1 MNRPFPVLLVVLTV
15 ITGVLST
22 SALGQPPLF
31 VWGNVRWNTGYPA
44 SGVEVRLI
52 QTATQAVAGSAYTNQ
67 AGRFAF
73 FGVGGQPS
81 DYSLQVYTG
90 NTMRGHAGL
99 TGVPTGGQAPDVTVD

>member
-1 MNRPFPVLLVVLTV
+1 MKRPLPVLLVLLTV
-15 ITGVLST
+15 STGVLST

-31 VWGNVRWNTGYPA
+31 LWGNVRWSTGYPA
-44 SGVEVRLI
+44 SGLEVRLI
-52 QTATQAVAGSAYTNQ
+52 QTSTQTIARSAYTNQ

-81 DYSLQVYTG
+81 AYSLQVYTG

-99 TGVPTGGQAPDVTVD
+99 SEVPLGGQAPDVTVD